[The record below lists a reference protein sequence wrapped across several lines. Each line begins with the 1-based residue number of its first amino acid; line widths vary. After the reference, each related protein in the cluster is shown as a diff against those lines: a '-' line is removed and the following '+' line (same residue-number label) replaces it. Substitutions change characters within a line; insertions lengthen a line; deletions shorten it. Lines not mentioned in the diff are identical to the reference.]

1 MLVTSLGTR
10 VSACSISL
18 AVKLPGKTDIATF
31 VFQYGIEDP
40 KAPADRDAY
49 KKWLAD
55 NKIFTSKD
63 DRQKGSAWY
72 LEGVDAQNKA
82 TFRMVVIY
90 GGKKLICYGSLYKDS
105 GMGDHRDQTIIQ
117 AKQICETLTL

>member
-1 MLVTSLGTR
+1 MKYQLPE
-10 VSACSISL
+10 ISSDHIT
-18 AVKLPGKTDIATF
+18 P
-31 VFQYGIEDP
+31 IEDA

-55 NKIFTSKD
+55 NKIFVSKD
-63 DRQKGSAWY
+63 DRQKGAAWY
-72 LEGVDAQNKA
+72 LEGVDGANKPA
-82 TFRMVVIY
+82 FRMVVIY

-105 GMGDHRDQTIIQ
+105 GLGDLRDQTIIQ